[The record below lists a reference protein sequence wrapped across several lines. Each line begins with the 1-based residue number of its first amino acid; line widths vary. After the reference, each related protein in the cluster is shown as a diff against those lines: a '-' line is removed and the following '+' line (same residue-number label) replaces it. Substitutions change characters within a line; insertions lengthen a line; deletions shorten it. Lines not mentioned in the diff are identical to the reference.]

1 MARAAKIPDAQPFTE
16 PGTHELYLKD
26 SYAWALKQ
34 AAALRRRDFD
44 AVDWENVTRE
54 IEALVTGHESALIS
68 QYIRVMEH
76 FLKLQYWN
84 ARDTDPVAKWEISL
98 QNARIET
105 KRLLDENPSLKGRAD
120 ALFQQ
125 AWPIAKLKA
134 ITALVNPT
142 TTRITDS
149 SIRRREQKRLMRAWD
164 GILPARNPYT
174 LPQAHNLHWWP
185 QQVPVFQRPAIQHP
199 SQSRRDWTR

>member
-1 MARAAKIPDAQPFTE
+1 MDTVA
-16 PGTHELYLKD
+16 GTTHLDRRSEQNALYD
-26 SYAWALKQ
+26 RDHYMWTRQQ
-34 AAALRRRDFD
+34 ADALRRRDFD
-44 AVDWENVTRE
+44 VVDWENVTRE
-54 IEALVTGHESALIS
+54 IEALGTGHESALKS
-68 QYIRVMEH
+68 QYIRIMEH

-98 QNARIET
+98 LNARIEIKT
-105 KRLLDENPSLKGRAD
+105 LLDDNPSLKGRAG

-164 GILPARNPYT
+164 RILPARNPYT

-185 QQVPVFQRPAIQHP
+185 QSLPVLQRPAIQHP
-199 SQSRRDWTR
+199 PQSGRDWTR